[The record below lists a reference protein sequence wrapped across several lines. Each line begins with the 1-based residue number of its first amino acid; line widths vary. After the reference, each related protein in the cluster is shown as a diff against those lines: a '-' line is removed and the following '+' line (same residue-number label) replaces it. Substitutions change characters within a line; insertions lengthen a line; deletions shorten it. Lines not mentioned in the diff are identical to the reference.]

1 MVLGQCI
8 EGLRN
13 SRKSSSSSHGS
24 GIVIPFRQNK
34 LTEML
39 FGNAILKKD
48 TRAVMIVN
56 LSRTTAY
63 EENVGILRYAS
74 LAHEI
79 EALPASEL
87 GGSMSRSP
95 SGEVRAEEGTKATL
109 TALTLAEW
117 NEKLAQMEF
126 MLREEECRRLDAE
139 EKLALLEHEML
150 QQAAEM
156 EEKMAEMER
165 VYMYRLTEENQR
177 SYNHTDAK
185 LDIMAASL
193 QALNIHED
201 PVIEQKEQLIR
212 DLQDENLS
220 LRQEL
225 ESLRVGF
232 PDGKRTL

>member
-1 MVLGQCI
+1 VQ
-8 EGLRN
+8 
-13 SRKSSSSSHGS
+13 RKVPIS
-24 GIVIPFRQNK
+24 
-34 LTEML
+34 
-39 FGNAILKKD
+39 
-48 TRAVMIVN
+48 
-56 LSRTTAY
+56 
-63 EENVGILRYAS
+63 
-74 LAHEI
+74 
-79 EALPASEL
+79 
-87 GGSMSRSP
+87 
-95 SGEVRAEEGTKATL
+95 TL

-126 MLREEECRRLDAE
+126 MLREEECKRLDAE

-165 VYMYRLTEENQR
+165 VYMYRLIEENQR
-177 SYNHTDAK
+177 SYDHTDAK
-185 LDIMAASL
+185 LDIMAASM
-193 QALNIHED
+193 QTLNIHED

-232 PDGKRTL
+232 PDGKLTMEYY